1 MPRLSLPLN
10 YNWAATYIDGD
21 EIEAT
26 NGKTELPQIK
36 KLVFEKALPG
46 GNSEYPSTRYDIMN
60 GMIAAM
66 MPTSDALIYALT
78 TNKIRKLSI
87 QAGYQE
93 ENRATGELDDHTIS
107 YDMDVTLFGTDPQT
121 IEPNAEGEIPMPY
134 EAKSIKVTID
144 SVIIADIDKR
154 DGTSIVDDE
163 DLALL
168 SRIAYGAI

>member
-1 MPRLSLPLN
+1 MVRLSLPLN

-21 EIEAT
+21 QIEAT

-36 KLVFEKALPG
+36 KLVFEKELPG
-46 GNSEYPSTRYDIMN
+46 GKSEYPSTRYDVMN
-60 GMIAAM
+60 GVIMAM
-66 MPTSDALIYALT
+66 MPTSDALKYALT

-93 ENRATGELDDHTIS
+93 HNLATGEIADHTIV
-107 YDMDVTLFGTDPQT
+107 YDMDVTLFGTDTQT

-134 EAKSIKVTID
+134 EAKAIKITID
-144 SVIIADIDKR
+144 SVVIAEIDKVL
-154 DGTSIVDDE
+154 GTSNVGNE